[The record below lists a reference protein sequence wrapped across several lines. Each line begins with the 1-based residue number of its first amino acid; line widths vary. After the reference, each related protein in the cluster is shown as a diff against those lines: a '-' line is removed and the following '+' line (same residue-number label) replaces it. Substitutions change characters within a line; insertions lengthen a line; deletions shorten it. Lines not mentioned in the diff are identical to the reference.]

1 MLKKLNLKV
10 STFVLFIFCMNI
22 SIGFADDFD
31 FQFDNVLNLVE
42 NNEKDVK
49 VDKENTSKKQEIS
62 NSDLV
67 SFNNAEKGDVKIK
80 EEEKERLAE
89 QKRLEKESKKEEK
102 KRLAE
107 QKRLDKQKAK
117 EEKKRLAEQ
126 KKLDKQKIQEQD
138 SKKEITEQK
147 IEEKAPMSFNFRET
161 QENQNVDKIN
171 ERGIEKD
178 DAKLE
183 KQQIAEEK
191 KRLAEQKKLDKQEAK
206 KEKERLKEQKK
217 LEKQQAQEEKK
228 KLKEQKEDL
237 NVKLNDSDK
246 IDFNKNYTNIVD
258 MKTKKVLKFNKKY
271 IYKDINYKDNN
282 YIPSGFMGD
291 YGDLRVSMR
300 CYVKPYKGMSCMKLS
315 YSARDSQGNGWA
327 GIYWQEPANNWGT
340 ENKGLNLSGA
350 KKLVFYI
357 KGEKGGE
364 IIDKI
369 KIGGIQGEFSD
380 TADIDFGPIIL
391 SKKWEKYVIDLK
403 GYDLS
408 SIIGGF
414 AFVSTSESNPEGV
427 VFYLDEI
434 FFE

>member
-1 MLKKLNLKV
+1 MLKKITLKIA
-10 STFVLFIFCMNI
+10 TFILFIFCMNI
-22 SIGFADDFD
+22 SIVFADNFD

-42 NNEKDVK
+42 NNEKEKKVVK
-49 VDKENTSKKQEIS
+49 EKKKEDST
-62 NSDLV
+62 SDLV
-67 SFNNAEKGDVKIK
+67 SFATPKEDVIMNTEAKEK
-80 EEEKERLAE
+80 LAE
-89 QKRLEKESKKEEK
+89 QKRLEKERKKEEK

-107 QKRLDKQKAK
+107 QKRLEKQKLK
-117 EEKKRLAEQ
+117 EEKEKLAEQ
-126 KKLDKQKIQEQD
+126 KKIEKQALKEEKEKLVEETKLEKQN
-138 SKKEITEQK
+138 KKEIKEQK
-147 IEEKAPMSFNFRET
+147 IEES
-161 QENQNVDKIN
+161 V
-171 ERGIEKD
+171 
-178 DAKLE
+178 
-183 KQQIAEEK
+183 
-191 KRLAEQKKLDKQEAK
+191 
-206 KEKERLKEQKK
+206 EKEESISIKEQKK
-217 LEKQQAQEEKK
+217 LEKQKLKEEKK
-228 KLKEQKEDL
+228 KLSKEKAESPI
-237 NVKLNDSDK
+237 KINDSDK
-246 IDFNKNYTNIVD
+246 IEVSKNHTNIVD

-271 IYKDINYKDNN
+271 IYKDVSFKDNN
-282 YIPSGFMGD
+282 YVPSGFMGD
-291 YGDLRVSMR
+291 YGDIRVSMR
-300 CYVKPYKGMSCMKLS
+300 CYVKPYNGMSCIKLS

-391 SKKWEKYVIDLK
+391 GKKWQKYVIDLK

-414 AFVSTSESNPEGV
+414 AFVATSESNPEGI
-427 VFYLDEI
+427 VFYLDEM